1 MTMTR
6 TEKATH
12 QDIITNVGHGFV
24 AMEFA
29 SPTEIRRR
37 GGRRKMTRGEYIV
50 FLMGRGFRPRS
61 MARDF
66 YDSGRRYRRRPVRR

>member
-12 QDIITNVGHGFV
+12 QEILANEGLAGV
-24 AMEFA
+24 AAEFA

-37 GGRRKMTRGEYIV
+37 GGRRKMRRSEYIV
-50 FLMGRGFRPRS
+50 FRMRRGFRD
-61 MARDF
+61 AELAWEL
-66 YDSGRRYRRRPVRR
+66 YNTARRYRRRPVRR